1 MLKTILIGLVAL
13 IVLVLIYAAT
23 RPDDFRVERSVVV
36 AAPAEKIFPLIDT
49 LQNWRAWSPYERK
62 DPAMQRTYAGPASGI
77 GAAYA
82 WKGNKEVGEG
92 RMEIVEST
100 PPSKVRFKLDFAV
113 PFEAH
118 NEAVFA
124 LEPVAGST
132 RVGWTM
138 TGASP
143 FMFKLMGLFVNM
155 DEMIGRDFE
164 TGLAALKTQAEKG
177 D

>member
-1 MLKTILIGLVAL
+1 MLKTILIVLVAL
-13 IVLVLIYAAT
+13 IALVLIFAAT
-23 RPDDFRVERSVVV
+23 RPDHFRVERSVVV

-49 LQNWRAWSPYERK
+49 LQNWRTWSPYERK
-62 DPAMQRTYAGPASGI
+62 DPAMQRTYSGPASGV
-77 GAAYA
+77 GASYA

-100 PPSKVRFKLDFAV
+100 SPLKVRFKLDFAV

-124 LEPVAGST
+124 LEPVAGGT
-132 RVGWTM
+132 RVSWAM

-143 FMFKLMGLFVNM
+143 FMFKLMGLFMNM
-155 DEMIGRDFE
+155 DAMIGRDFE
-164 TGLAALKTQAEKG
+164 AGLAALKAQAEKVS
-177 D
+177 

>member
-1 MLKTILIGLVAL
+1 MLKTMLIVLVAL

-23 RPDDFRVERSVVV
+23 RPDDFRVERSVVI

-82 WKGNKEVGEG
+82 WQGNKDVGTG

-100 PPSKVRFKLDFAV
+100 LPSKVRFKLDFAV

-124 LEPVAGST
+124 LEPVAGGT
-132 RVGWTM
+132 RASWTM

-143 FMFKLMGLFVNM
+143 FMFKLMGLFMNM

-164 TGLAALKTQAEKG
+164 TGLATLKTQAEKG

>member
-1 MLKTILIGLVAL
+1 MLKTIF
-13 IVLVLIYAAT
+13 IVLVAVIALVLIFAAT
-23 RPDDFRVERSVVV
+23 RPDHFRVERSVVV

-62 DPAMQRTYAGPASGI
+62 APAMQRTYSGPASGV
-77 GAAYA
+77 GASYA

-100 PPSKVRFKLDFAV
+100 SPSKVRFRLDFAV

-124 LEPVAGST
+124 LEPDAGGT
-132 RVGWTM
+132 RVSWAM
-138 TGASP
+138 TGASS
-143 FMFKLMGLFVNM
+143 FMFKLMGLFMNM
-155 DEMIGRDFE
+155 DAMIGRDFE
-164 TGLAALKTQAEKG
+164 AGLATLKAQAEKG
-177 D
+177 G

>member
-1 MLKTILIGLVAL
+1 MLKTILIVLVAL
-13 IVLVLIYAAT
+13 IALVLIVAAT
-23 RPDDFRVERSVVV
+23 RPDNFRVERSVVV
-36 AAPAEKIFPLIDT
+36 AAPSEKIFPLIDI

-62 DPAMQRTYAGPASGI
+62 DPAMQRTYSGAASGV

-100 PPSKVRFKLDFAV
+100 PPSTVRFKLDFAV

-118 NEAVFA
+118 NEAVFT
-124 LEPVAGST
+124 LEPVAGGT
-132 RVGWTM
+132 RVGWAM

-155 DEMIGRDFE
+155 DTMIGRDFE
-164 TGLAALKTQAEKG
+164 AGLAALKAQAEKG

>member
-1 MLKTILIGLVAL
+1 MLKTILIVVVVL
-13 IVLVLIYAAT
+13 IALVLIYAAT

-36 AAPAEKIFPLIDT
+36 AQPAEKIFPLIDT
-49 LQNWRAWSPYERK
+49 LQNWQAWSPYERK
-62 DPAMQRTYAGPASGI
+62 DPAMRRNYAGPASGI

-92 RMEIVEST
+92 RMEIVAST
-100 PPSKVRFKLDFAV
+100 PPSEIRFKLDFAV

-118 NEAVFA
+118 NQAVFA
-124 LEPVAGST
+124 LEPVAGGT
-132 RVGWTM
+132 RVGWAM

-143 FMFKLMGLFVNM
+143 FMFKLMGLFMNI

-164 TGLAALKTQAEKG
+164 TGLAALKAQAEQEN
-177 D
+177 

>member
-1 MLKTILIGLVAL
+1 MLKAILIVVVVL
-13 IVLVLIYAAT
+13 IALVLIYAAT
-23 RPDDFRVERSVVV
+23 RPDEFRVERSIVI

-49 LQNWRAWSPYERK
+49 PQNWRAWSPYERK
-62 DPAMQRTYAGPASGI
+62 DPTMQRTYAGPASGI

-100 PPSKVRFKLDFAV
+100 PPSIVHFKLDFAV

-118 NEAVFA
+118 NQAEFA
-124 LEPVAGST
+124 LEPVAGGT
-132 RVGWTM
+132 RVGWAM

-143 FMFKLMGLFVNM
+143 FMFKLMGLFINM

-164 TGLAALKTQAEKG
+164 TGLAALKAQAEKG
-177 D
+177 N